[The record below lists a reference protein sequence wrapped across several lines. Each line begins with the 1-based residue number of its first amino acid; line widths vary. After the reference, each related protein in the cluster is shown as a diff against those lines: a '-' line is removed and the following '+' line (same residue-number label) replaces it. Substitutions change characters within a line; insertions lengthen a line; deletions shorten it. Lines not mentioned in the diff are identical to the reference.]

1 MSCPPSLDRDFG
13 PRVDQCRRA
22 FGFTQLF
29 EECIFSIA
37 PSVLLLLAATVRTFF
52 LERARPRVT
61 DTSVLVLKLVVMSC
75 FCAVQ
80 ATMLILRS
88 LDSAGRT
95 PTTIAAAGTAVID
108 AVAMACLS
116 TREHSRSIRPSW
128 VLEVYL
134 FFTLLLDAARTRT
147 AWIMGQDDIY
157 PILITTGVAIKA
169 AILLLELRG
178 KAGLSREDANRSPEE
193 RSGFIEQS
201 LLWWLVG
208 LVRTGYRKILALS
221 DLFPLTNEM
230 RSEAIGAKFGQAWM
244 RSKFHAFRPARLRE
258 CRG

>member
-1 MSCPPSLDRDFG
+1 MSCLPSLDRDFG

-22 FGFTQLF
+22 FDFTQLF

-52 LERARPRVT
+52 LNGSRPRVT
-61 DTSVLVLKLVVMSC
+61 ETNVLVLKLVVISC

-80 ATMLILRS
+80 STLLILRC

-95 PTTIAAAGTAVID
+95 PTTIAAAAAAVAD

-116 TREHSRSIRPSW
+116 TREHSLSIRPSW

-134 FFTLLLDAARTRT
+134 FFTIILDSARTRT
-147 AWIMGQDDIY
+147 AWIMGQDDIF
-157 PILITTGVAIKA
+157 PILITAGIALKA
-169 AILLLELRG
+169 TILLLELRG
-178 KAGLSREDANRSPEE
+178 KAGLSSQDANRSPEE

-208 LVRTGYRKILALS
+208 LVRSGYRKIFTVP
-221 DLFPLTNEM
+221 DLFPLTDEM

-244 RSKFHAFRPARLRE
+244 RSKFHTSRPALLPE